1 MRHVE
6 RLAVAVHGELAF
18 QLQDVVASPLL
29 ESCCTTAIF
38 DVLAPISLD
47 LLGKREVDDVI
58 RAVASVFVPLCGRE
72 DVVRRSDQ
80 RFEWA
85 GHRAVPEPS
94 ERANRR
100 HRKAWYLDR
109 MRSAGTIRPVALSMR
124 LKSYVHLVDRRLDEL
139 LPPADEP
146 PQKLHEAVRYS
157 ALAPGKRTRPLL
169 CMASCEA
176 VGGEPE
182 AALDAACALEMVHCF
197 SLIHDDLP
205 AVDDDDLRRG
215 RPTTHKV
222 FGEALAILAGDS
234 LFAQAFYTMARCTDD
249 PRRANAAVIELAAS
263 AGSGGLVGGEVFDLE
278 GEGQPPTQEALRRIH
293 DRKTAML
300 IAASCVVGGLLGG
313 GDRDA
318 LERLRAFGHRIGL
331 AFQIVDDILN
341 ETGTPEQLGK
351 SAGSDERRRKMT
363 YPSWIGVEAA
373 RQESERLATE
383 AVQCLD
389 GLPGDCESLRVLA
402 AAVVNRNS

>member
-1 MRHVE
+1 
-6 RLAVAVHGELAF
+6 
-18 QLQDVVASPLL
+18 
-29 ESCCTTAIF
+29 
-38 DVLAPISLD
+38 
-47 LLGKREVDDVI
+47 
-58 RAVASVFVPLCGRE
+58 
-72 DVVRRSDQ
+72 
-80 RFEWA
+80 
-85 GHRAVPEPS
+85 
-94 ERANRR
+94 
-100 HRKAWYLDR
+100 
-109 MRSAGTIRPVALSMR
+109 MR
-124 LKSYVHLVDRRLDEL
+124 LKSYVQRVDQRLDEL

-146 PQKLHEAVRYS
+146 PQRLHEAVRYS

-176 VGGEPE
+176 VCGEPD

-234 LFAQAFYTMARCTDD
+234 LFAQAFHTMARCTDD
-249 PRRANAAVIELAAS
+249 PKRANAAVIELAAS
-263 AGSGGLVGGEVFDLE
+263 SGSGGLVGGEVFDLE
-278 GEGQPPTQEALRRIH
+278 GEGQPPTHEALRRIH
-293 DRKTAML
+293 ERKTAML

-313 GDRDA
+313 GEDEA
-318 LERLRAFGHRIGL
+318 VERLRAFGHRIGL

-363 YPSWIGVEAA
+363 YPAWIGLEAA
-373 RQESERLATE
+373 RRESERLAEE
-383 AVQCLD
+383 AVQRLE
-389 GLPGDCESLRVLA
+389 GLPGDCEALRVLA
-402 AAVVNRNS
+402 AAAVNRTS